1 MRKGTLGG
9 GICLYMVRNTQ
20 KNFHVEKTN
29 KQDARDLNA
38 ESFVKWWLILIDEAV
53 ADRVR
58 VSVKDICGLFAG
70 YAVVATGE
78 R

>member
-1 MRKGTLGG
+1 MPIYGAEYAEEVPCG
-9 GICLYMVRNTQ
+9 
-20 KNFHVEKTN
+20 KTN

-78 R
+78 K